1 MKIAVRLVSDRGLW
15 LGTKIHI
22 RLFIKTLH
30 GPRETG
36 TVSVISG
43 AFRLAKCVHL
53 RGFKFFYMSSRI
65 DLSNLNAPFFDRKK
79 VKNGYGKRYTDRVI
93 RVR

>member
-36 TVSVISG
+36 TVSVISD
-43 AFRLAKCVHL
+43 FKRSDVYPRRLQPRQSTRR
-53 RGFKFFYMSSRI
+53 RGKFPIFGSKFMMQ
-65 DLSNLNAPFFDRKK
+65 
-79 VKNGYGKRYTDRVI
+79 KNRLFIG
-93 RVR
+93 